1 MPLPKFSD
9 KQIDQLAGFVAS
21 YIAQQR
27 LAFGKNAQP
36 IPAEHIR
43 QLQVF
48 FPGDVLSA
56 VKVVQGRAPEPG
68 FYTLVRMM
76 GIRNAPAFSDM
87 AGITFQDV
95 VVHVEPLSLQL
106 LFHELVHAVQYK
118 HLGLDG
124 FASRYVRGFLSGGSY
139 EEIPLEKQA
148 YELEHKFASN
158 PPVVFSVE
166 DDVRMRIQQN
176 QL

>member
-1 MPLPKFSD
+1 MPPPKLSD
-9 KQIDQLAGFVAS
+9 KQIDQLGGFVSA
-21 YIAQQR
+21 YIAEQQA
-27 LAFGKNAQP
+27 AFGKKAQMIAP
-36 IPAEHIR
+36 EHR
-43 QLQVF
+43 EQLEGF
-48 FPGDVLSA
+48 FPADILSA
-56 VKVVQGRAPEPG
+56 VKVTRGRAPEPG
-68 FYTLVRMM
+68 FYTLARMM
-76 GIRNAPAFSDM
+76 GIRNVPSFSDM

-95 VVHVEPLSLQL
+95 VVHVEPLSVQL

-148 YELEHKFASN
+148 YELEGRFAANSAAA
-158 PPVVFSVE
+158 FSVE
-166 DDVRMRIQQN
+166 DDVKQRIQLN

>member
-1 MPLPKFSD
+1 MALPKLSD
-9 KQIDQLAGFVAS
+9 KQIDQLAGFVSS
-21 YIAQQR
+21 YIAEQR
-27 LAFGKNAQP
+27 TAFGKKAQP
-36 IPAEHIR
+36 IAAEYAR
-43 QLQVF
+43 QVQAF
-48 FPGDVLSA
+48 FPDDVVSS
-56 VKVVQGRAPEPG
+56 VKVVRGRAPEPG

-76 GIRNAPAFSDM
+76 GIRNVPSFSDM

-118 HLGLDG
+118 HLGIDG
-124 FASRYVRGFLSGGSY
+124 FAAGYVRGFLSGGSY

-148 YELEHKFASN
+148 YELEARFAAN
-158 PPVVFSVE
+158 PSDIFSVE
-166 DDVRMRIQQN
+166 DDVKRRIRLN

>member
-1 MPLPKFSD
+1 MPFPKLSE
-9 KQIDQLAGFVAS
+9 KQIDQLAGFVSA
-21 YIAQQR
+21 YIAEQR
-27 LAFGKNAQP
+27 TAFGKKALP
-36 IPAEHIR
+36 IAAEHR
-43 QLQVF
+43 PRLQAF
-48 FPGDVLSA
+48 FPDDVLSA

-76 GIRNAPAFSDM
+76 GIRNVPAFSEM

-95 VVHVEPLSLQL
+95 VVHVELLSLPL

-148 YELEHKFASN
+148 YELEGRFVAN
-158 PPVVFSVE
+158 PSAVFSVE
-166 DDVRMRIQQN
+166 DDVKQRIHLG

>member
-1 MPLPKFSD
+1 MPLPKLSE
-9 KQIDQLAGFVAS
+9 KQVDQFARFVSS
-21 YIAQQR
+21 YIAEQQA
-27 LAFGKNAQP
+27 AFGKRAQP
-36 IPAEHIR
+36 IPAELVLR
-43 QLQVF
+43 VNPF
-48 FPGDVLSA
+48 FPADVLST

-68 FYTLVRMM
+68 FYTLLRMM
-76 GIRNAPAFSDM
+76 GIRNAPAFQEM

-95 VVHVEPLSLQL
+95 VVHGEPLSLAL
-106 LFHELVHAVQYK
+106 LFHELE

-148 YELEHKFASN
+148 YELEDRFASN
-158 PPVVFSVE
+158 PSAAFSVE
-166 DDVRMRIQQN
+166 DDVKQRIRLN